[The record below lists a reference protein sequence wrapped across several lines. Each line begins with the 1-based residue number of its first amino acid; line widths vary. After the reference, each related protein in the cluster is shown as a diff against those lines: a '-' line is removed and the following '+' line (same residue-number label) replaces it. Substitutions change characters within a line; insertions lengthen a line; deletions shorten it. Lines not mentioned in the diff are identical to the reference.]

1 MGNKFRNRNERNKM
15 RWLLGGSIILILW
28 LIGLNCETQSLMSIG
43 WVALSFLVRSFG
55 CPPAS
60 VTFPPLVQFYLFLP
74 PLSCFYQIT
83 KPLPL
88 FPRQDP
94 PHISHQNFLRI
105 WVSHSCTLDER
116 CQLEF
121 LDNIEYLCT
130 DPRLNAL
137 FINFVWLNISHCLP
151 TCTISAL
158 FMSPWSSIIQVL
170 SSFVHLSRAMA
181 TMVKVDTKT
190 LYQTKLI

>member
-1 MGNKFRNRNERNKM
+1 MTFGWINYFNSLVDWIELRNSVSHVH
-15 RWLLGGSIILILW
+15 WLSSTIFSCSFVRLSPGAGGTPR
-28 LIGLNCETQSLMSIG
+28 IGDIPSSSS
-43 WVALSFLVRSFG
+43 VLSFSSPSKLLLSNHETSAKTR
-55 CPPAS
+55 PA
-60 VTFPPLVQFYLFLP
+60 TYFPSKFSQ
-74 PLSCFYQIT
+74 T
-83 KPLPL
+83 
-88 FPRQDP
+88 
-94 PHISHQNFLRI
+94 RI
-105 WVSHSCTLDER
+105 WVSHSCTLDEI

-158 FMSPWSSIIQVL
+158 FMSPSSSIIQVL
-170 SSFVHLSRAMA
+170 SLFVHLSRAMA

-190 LYQTKLI
+190 LYESKLI